1 MGSADID
8 WIVEK
13 ASELL
18 ADKVEDGPLKEE
30 DIRLAYEMFAE
41 PRLSKISDSFSDED
55 EYTEATN
62 EIRVRLHEI
71 ANELNENRWG
81 RE

>member
-1 MGSADID
+1 MD

-18 ADKVEDGPLKEE
+18 MDKVNDAPLKEE
-30 DIRLAYEMFAE
+30 DIDLAFEMFAE
-41 PRLSKISDSFSDED
+41 PRLEKIRDSFSDED

-62 EIRVRLHEI
+62 EVRVKLHEV
-71 ANELNENRWG
+71 AQELNEEHWSDQG
-81 RE
+81 